1 MNNLFG
7 EGGAYLLSFAINLL
21 WSTACATLL
30 WGASGNGTVGSIMFL
45 ILFLSGISGIVSL
58 SQSKESNPIF
68 IGYTFSFLFM
78 FQFWFIALSLCL
90 CGIIL
95 LMIPKGTP
103 S

>member
-1 MNNLFG
+1 MNSIDK
-7 EGGAYLLSFAINLL
+7 EMYLMSFAINLL
-21 WSTACATLL
+21 WSAACATLL

-45 ILFLSGISGIVSL
+45 ILFLSGISGLFSVS
-58 SQSKESNPIF
+58 KGPEPIGGTYLVSF
-68 IGYTFSFLFM
+68 IFM
-78 FQFWFIALSLCL
+78 FKFWFIALSLCL